1 MKKIDNKYIRRI
13 VYSIQFLMSIVLLS
27 TMYFIRF
34 VPMKYMMI
42 VGIILI
48 ALMVG
53 EYFLIFYKKQGSKR
67 SLLTQFL
74 SLVLSCLMV
83 DASF

>member
-67 SLLTQFL
+67 SL
-74 SLVLSCLMV
+74 
-83 DASF
+83 